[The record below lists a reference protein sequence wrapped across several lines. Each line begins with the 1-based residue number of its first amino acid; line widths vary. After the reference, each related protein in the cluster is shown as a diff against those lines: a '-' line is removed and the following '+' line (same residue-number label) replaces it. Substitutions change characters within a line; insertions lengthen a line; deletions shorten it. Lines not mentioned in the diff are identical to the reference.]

1 MLVYV
6 QIMTMLS
13 WRLGLLSLDAPV
25 NELVIDKGE
34 HSHGDNQTMSLPNYL
49 PSKNWVYFT
58 CMFPLKA
65 TYGDPFY
72 GFEVELADA
81 LRAEWGPYNYIV
93 SSKKVGNTQQ
103 LTILT

>member
-1 MLVYV
+1 
-6 QIMTMLS
+6 
-13 WRLGLLSLDAPV
+13 
-25 NELVIDKGE
+25 
-34 HSHGDNQTMSLPNYL
+34 
-49 PSKNWVYFT
+49 
-58 CMFPLKA
+58 MFPLKA